1 MNDNQMT
8 VKSWDEIAEI
18 DDRQAENLNGGGY
31 SYQYVG
37 VNIAGG
43 VGSLQ
48 VNGGNGTQL
57 NILPTGK
64 APSYSYGYYG
74 Y

>member
-1 MNDNQMT
+1 MKDHQMT
-8 VKSWDEIAEI
+8 VKSWDEIAQL
-18 DDRQAENLNGGGY
+18 DDCQAENLNGGGY
-31 SYQYVG
+31 GYQYIN

-48 VNGGNGTQL
+48 VNGGDGTQL
-57 NILPTGK
+57 NILPIGK
-64 APSYSYGYYG
+64 APKRYGYYG